1 MGNTDLDTLR
11 PMSEKIEQI
20 EILALDLQ
28 QLGQGIPVV
37 EKNVR
42 DILNT
47 IYVLKFGISDL
58 VELDLP

>member
-11 PMSEKIEQI
+11 SMSEKIEQI
-20 EILALDLQ
+20 EIRALELQ

-58 VELDLP
+58 VELDFP